1 MGTLTTPELAYGL
14 ILSKEGEP
22 DFEQYFKDKDG
33 KLVYDEEEGEGL
45 YEYIEDNYPLLEL
58 EFAGNQ
64 YYGAGTTIIAI
75 KSTIINEYEHITSFD
90 PKSLTFTDEEANQL
104 QDFMSKFGLSQTGR
118 KPEWHLWYYSG

>member
-1 MGTLTTPELAYGL
+1 MGTLTAPELAYGL
-14 ILSKEGEP
+14 ILSKNDDLDLEH
-22 DFEQYFKDKDG
+22 YFKDKDG
-33 KLVYDEEEGEGL
+33 KLVYNEEEGEGL

-64 YYGAGTTIIAI
+64 YGTTIVVI

-90 PKSLTFTDEEANQL
+90 PKSLTFTDEEAEQL
-104 QDFMSKFGLSQTGR
+104 HNFISRFELDKTGR